1 MDETRIGAA
10 ITYVRE
16 LFAAN
21 ADGHD
26 AEHSLR
32 VYRTARRLA
41 AGDVSLATINTKLNW
56 LIGLLSAIGAAVL
69 SAALKLAVG

>member
-1 MDETRIGAA
+1 MEKNNCPSHPCRALPELQGDFDIFREET
-10 ITYVRE
+10 
-16 LFAAN
+16 
-21 ADGHD
+21 
-26 AEHSLR
+26 S
-32 VYRTARRLA
+32 RRLA